1 MANPDRTTVAQQAH
15 QLVFHER
22 AAVYGD
28 VLDDHGRTAEL
39 WNALFRHKLK
49 DGEQFQAEDVSAA
62 MRMLKESRLQ
72 QTPGH
77 RDSLVDIVGYC
88 LTQEK
93 AALERTKRAA
103 KQNP

>member
-15 QLVFHER
+15 QIVFNER

-28 VLDDHGRTAEL
+28 VLDDHGRTAAL
-39 WNALFRHKLK
+39 WTALFQHKLK
-49 DGEQFQAEDVSAA
+49 DGEAFEAEDVSAA

-93 AALERTKRAA
+93 AGLERLKRAA
-103 KQNP
+103 TKDT